1 MAIGRCMWGTT
12 LASGLVLLSLAL
24 TPPAQAS
31 LLRPLL
37 MLLRP
42 QLEQRLTL
50 LCLRSLSG
58 GQPSLEQSL
67 QRPCQQLAGPASACL
82 INETDASGR
91 SLGVISEL
99 ISGRIGDDSDVV
111 IKRCVAKLLN
121 LPPETLQEVP
131 LKDLQRRF
139 GLPGP
144 PPGGVDT
151 PQRGEAGLA
160 PPS

>member
-1 MAIGRCMWGTT
+1 MAMGQSLRGST

-24 TPPAQAS
+24 APPARAS

-37 MLLRP
+37 MLMRP
-42 QLEQRLTL
+42 QLEQRLNQ
-50 LCLRSLSG
+50 LCLRSLAG
-58 GQPSLEQSL
+58 GVASLETSL
-67 QRPCQQLAGPASACL
+67 QRPCQQLAGPASTCL

-99 ISGRIGDDSDVV
+99 IAGRIGDDSEVV

-121 LPPETLQEVP
+121 LPPETLQELP

-139 GLPGP
+139 GLP
-144 PPGGVDT
+144 
-151 PQRGEAGLA
+151 A
-160 PPS
+160 PSS

>member
-1 MAIGRCMWGTT
+1 MAVGRCLWDPT

-42 QLEQRLTL
+42 QLEQRLNQ

-58 GQPSLEQSL
+58 GEPTLKQSLE
-67 QRPCQQLAGPASACL
+67 RPCQQLAGPASTCL

-99 ISGRIGDDSDVV
+99 IAGRVGNDSEVV
-111 IKRCVAKLLN
+111 IKRCAAKLLN
-121 LPPETLQEVP
+121 LPPETLQDVP
-131 LKDLQRRF
+131 LRDLQRRF
-139 GLPGP
+139 GLPSTLP
-144 PPGGVDT
+144 EGVET
-151 PQRGEAGLA
+151 PQRGEAGR
-160 PPS
+160 PPST

>member
-1 MAIGRCMWGTT
+1 MGQSLRGST

-24 TPPAQAS
+24 APPARAS

-37 MLLRP
+37 MLMRP
-42 QLEQRLTL
+42 QLEQRLNQ
-50 LCLRSLSG
+50 LCLRSLAG
-58 GQPSLEQSL
+58 GVASLETSL
-67 QRPCQQLAGPASACL
+67 QRPCQQLAGPASTCL

-99 ISGRIGDDSDVV
+99 IAGRIGDDSEVV

-121 LPPETLQEVP
+121 LPPETLQELP

-139 GLPGP
+139 GLP
-144 PPGGVDT
+144 
-151 PQRGEAGLA
+151 A
-160 PPS
+160 PSS